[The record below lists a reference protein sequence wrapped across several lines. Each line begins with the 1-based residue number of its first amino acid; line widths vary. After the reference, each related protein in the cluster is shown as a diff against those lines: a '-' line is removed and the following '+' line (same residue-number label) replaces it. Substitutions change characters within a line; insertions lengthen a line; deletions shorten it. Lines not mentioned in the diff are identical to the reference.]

1 MKFILNIFKK
11 KDARLEHA
19 MRAATKISMDEA
31 SRERMRG
38 HLSEY
43 TKLRP
48 IRVREAQQAWH
59 HYRFARFA
67 TFFSSHIRPMP
78 VIAAVLIVAISGGT
92 VAASESALPGDI
104 LYLVKV
110 HVIEEVQATLAIT
123 PKARADWAVARA
135 ERRLEEAAALAL
147 AGNLN
152 DKTRAE
158 LEINL
163 DKHVRSAVKSRQQL
177 EGENNDSAADV
188 RTSIGAVSVA
198 RENILG
204 GPPKSAANAA
214 AGKARTE
221 AASETSSATST
232 VASDEKPEISARG
245 NRTAAKVRIEA
256 AKRFLKSHTKLDA
269 RASTK
274 AAAQLKVATDILS
287 SGDEKSSRGDRKDAA
302 SAFKRALEAAT
313 EVGALISQPSED

>member
-11 KDARLEHA
+11 KDERLERA
-19 MRAATKISMDEA
+19 MRAATKIRMDEA
-31 SRERMRG
+31 SRARMRA

-43 TKLRP
+43 VQFRP
-48 IRVREAQQAWH
+48 IRVHGSRHVRH
-59 HYRFARFA
+59 HYRFA

-78 VIAAVLIVAISGGT
+78 VIAAILVVAISGGT

-104 LYLVKV
+104 LYSVKV
-110 HVIEEVQATLAIT
+110 RVTEEVQAALART
-123 PKARADWAVARA
+123 PKAQADWAIVRA
-135 ERRLEEAAALAL
+135 ERRLEEAATLAL
-147 AGNLN
+147 GGNLN
-152 DKTRAE
+152 DTTRAE

-163 DKHVRSAVKSRQQL
+163 DEHMRSAAKSRQQL
-177 EGENNDSAADV
+177 EGEKNDSAAADV

-204 GPPKSAANAA
+204 GPHKSAANAA

-221 AASETSSATST
+221 SASETSSATST
-232 VASDEKPEISARG
+232 VVSDEKPEISARG
-245 NRTAAKVRIEA
+245 NRTAAKARIEA
-256 AKRFLKSHTKLDA
+256 AKRFLESNPKLDA